1 MNEKKTAIERYRLID
16 SQLVRKSFPTKEYLA
31 EICGV
36 SIKTIEVDI
45 HKMRNDNALRYDAPI
60 DYDRNRKGYYYKN
73 ASYSINKLSLKHE
86 DIEALKNMLVILKRY
101 EQLSLLNPLKQVINK
116 IEKFSGN
123 KQIADSIEDI
133 SDLIQVEIP
142 PDSKGLEYS
151 IELYDAIRN
160 FCSIQFKY
168 NRFSTG
174 TEKLHT
180 VDPYL
185 LKEYKNRW
193 YLTGWY
199 HEEKRI
205 ATFALERISLLKTL
219 ENKFKLEENF
229 SRKDY
234 FKYSFGITVINDY
247 KPEQIVVKFNV
258 KQGLYVKAQP
268 IHPTQKILKETK
280 NEVHIAITV
289 IPSYEL
295 TSQILSYGN
304 DVEVLKPKY
313 LRDSIKSYL
322 IDSIKKYA

>member
-16 SQLVRKSFPTKEYLA
+16 SQLVRNSFPTKEYLA

-36 SIKTIEVDI
+36 SIKAIEVDI
-45 HKMRNDNALRYDAPI
+45 HKMRNDTALHYNAPI

-86 DIEALKNMLVILKRY
+86 DIEALQNMLVILKRY
-101 EQLSLLNPLKQVINK
+101 EQLTLLNPLKQVINK
-116 IEKFSGN
+116 IEKYSGN
-123 KQIADSIEDI
+123 KQITDSIEDI

-142 PDSKGLEYS
+142 SDSKGLEYS

-168 NRFSTG
+168 HRFSTG

-268 IHPTQKILKETK
+268 IHPTQKIVKETK

-304 DVEVLKPKY
+304 DVELLKPKY
-313 LRDSIKSYL
+313 LRNLIKSHLENSIKN
-322 IDSIKKYA
+322 YA

>member
-1 MNEKKTAIERYRLID
+1 MVEKKTAIERYRLIN
-16 SQLVRKSFPTKEYLA
+16 SELVRKSFPTKEYLA
-31 EICGV
+31 RMCGV
-36 SIKTIEVDI
+36 SIKTIEVDM
-45 HKMRNDNALRYDAPI
+45 HKMQNDTALLYYATI
-60 DYDRNRKGYYYKN
+60 DYDRNRKGYYYKDAN
-73 ASYSINKLSLKHE
+73 YSINKLSLKHE

-199 HEEKRI
+199 HEENRI